1 MFFYASSF
9 CDVVSSSGVAMD
21 KRCTLSDG
29 TLSNKMREYVA
40 TYFQVSGV
48 VLASLYD
55 NSLILKGGVCVN
67 DDWL

>member
-1 MFFYASSF
+1 
-9 CDVVSSSGVAMD
+9 MD